1 MKVTPGALE
10 RHGPQMTTLSLFFM
24 TGFRVFV
31 TACNINQNLESFQ
44 VAQEVQLLQIFAV
57 TGRFVVSREHEEM
70 PGDKSWTGL

>member
-31 TACNINQNLESFQ
+31 TACNMNQNLESFQ
-44 VAQEVQLLQIFAV
+44 VAQEVQLLQS
-57 TGRFVVSREHEEM
+57 FVSQEHEEM
-70 PGDKSWTGL
+70 PGDKSWTEL